1 METRV
6 INSTD
11 DPGFFVLEILLRL
24 LGVGNDPEQLRQAVG
39 YRPLGVGEMVSYARK
54 NGLAARCLKSNWERL
69 SSHPLPGIAV
79 LRNGSFLV
87 LGKVTGDMAIVLAP
101 RAARPVLMTRADFE
115 AVWDGQL
122 VLMRKRSELGIRWRR
137 LGRVWSSRAGEIYR
151 LVVGRLQESFRKATA
166 PQTRKIA
173 PAGEAGGGTAIV
185 VLADHARKLG
195 RAVALYKPDDYGRR
209 SDEIAFLPAALEI
222 VEAPPSPLGRAITF
236 SIIAI
241 FGVALIWAC
250 LGTVDIVAVAPGKLI
265 PSGRTK
271 TIQPFETGVVRSI
284 EVRDGQL
291 VKSGDVLIKLD
302 TTMSAAELGHLTGD
316 LLAARLDAA
325 RLRAALAG
333 KGDPLSA
340 FVPPN
345 DAPPNLI
352 EMHRRFLTSQTA
364 EQNAKLAAIDGQVAQ
379 KEAERT
385 TFKASIEKLRAT
397 LEPLQQR
404 VEIRQQLFQ
413 KELGSKLT
421 YLTEL
426 QDFVG
431 QQQEIIVQQSRSNEA
446 DAAISMLM
454 ETRSKAVA
462 EYERALFEGLAKAE
476 EKAAGLVQ
484 DVIKAEQR
492 TSLQNLTAP
501 IDGMVQQLAV
511 HTIGGVVTPAQMLML
526 IVPTESRLEI
536 EAMISNRDIGFVE
549 AGQDAAIK
557 IDTFSFTR
565 YGLLQGKVLG
575 ISQDAITRNK
585 PQDRTNDGPAGAETT
600 SSEPKGQEL
609 VYAARISVDR
619 TQMEI
624 ENKRVNLS
632 PGMAV
637 TVEIKNGSRSI
648 ISYLLSPLL
657 RYKQESLRER

>member
-1 METRV
+1 
-6 INSTD
+6 
-11 DPGFFVLEILLRL
+11 
-24 LGVGNDPEQLRQAVG
+24 
-39 YRPLGVGEMVSYARK
+39 
-54 NGLAARCLKSNWERL
+54 
-69 SSHPLPGIAV
+69 
-79 LRNGSFLV
+79 
-87 LGKVTGDMAIVLAP
+87 
-101 RAARPVLMTRADFE
+101 
-115 AVWDGQL
+115 
-122 VLMRKRSELGIRWRR
+122 
-137 LGRVWSSRAGEIYR
+137 
-151 LVVGRLQESFRKATA
+151 
-166 PQTRKIA
+166 
-173 PAGEAGGGTAIV
+173 
-185 VLADHARKLG
+185 
-195 RAVALYKPDDYGRR
+195 
-209 SDEIAFLPAALEI
+209 
-222 VEAPPSPLGRAITF
+222 
-236 SIIAI
+236 
-241 FGVALIWAC
+241 
-250 LGTVDIVAVAPGKLI
+250 
-265 PSGRTK
+265 
-271 TIQPFETGVVRSI
+271 
-284 EVRDGQL
+284 
-291 VKSGDVLIKLD
+291 
-302 TTMSAAELGHLTGD
+302 MSAAELGHLTGD